1 MARTVTSQTGETLDA
16 LLWRALGSTAAV
28 SIVLAANPGVATQGP
43 ILPAGTG
50 IQIPDAAIS
59 TTAPLREDIR
69 LWD

>member
-1 MARTVTSQTGETLDA
+1 MARTVISQAGETLDA
-16 LLWRALGSTAAV
+16 LMWRALGSTAAV
-28 SIVLAANPGVATQGP
+28 AVVLAANPGIAAAGP

-59 TTAPLREDIR
+59 TSAPLREDIR